1 MSRRKNAVVQGSA
14 IAWCL
19 CGLLFSTQAIH
30 AATTEKWV
38 TLSQLTEPTPAASS
52 RFGEAVSMSD
62 NYLVVGAPG
71 TSSGA
76 GTVYVFTR
84 TGNAWLLSDTLHAPS
99 WQLQA
104 GAHFG
109 ATLAVSGDNL
119 VVGEPD
125 YDDTA
130 IGSGSVCFYR
140 RNAVTGKFALAFDT
154 GYAQTGGHFGYSVAV
169 SATQALIGAPGV
181 ALAGS
186 PANAGAVFVW
196 QYSQNAWSSMPAFTA
211 SPAGNGA
218 GFGSSLALFEP
229 STGTAATT
237 FAAGAPGYGPSGAN
251 DLGEVFV
258 FTFGAG
264 GWAQSQRLHEQSEI
278 QGDGF
283 GTSVAITADRVF
295 GGSIARD
302 NPGGA
307 TMSGSVTS
315 FYGSP
320 GSFAYEDELFSI
332 SGSSNAQF
340 GQSMSL
346 YVDGN
351 APHLFVG
358 APFANQ
364 GASVAD
370 SGAAYVFLPQATPGA
385 WAQQDRLSLGSD
397 AVASDHLASSV
408 STFGLYVAVGAPQ
421 REVGTTTNAGVVE
434 IFIKDTIFADGLQ

>member
-1 MSRRKNAVVQGSA
+1 MFRRNNAVIEGSV
-14 IAWCL
+14 IARYL
-19 CGLLFSTQAIH
+19 CGLMFFTQAIH

-38 TLSQLTEPTPAASS
+38 TLTQLTEPTPTASY

-84 TGNAWLLSDTLHAPS
+84 TGNAWALSDTLHAPS

-119 VVGEPD
+119 LVGEPD

-130 IGSGSVCFYR
+130 VGSGSVCFYR
-140 RNAVTGKFALAFDT
+140 RNAVTGKFALAFDA
-154 GYAQTGGHFGYSVAV
+154 GYAQTGAHFGYSVAV
-169 SATQALIGAPGV
+169 SATQALVGAPGV
-181 ALAGS
+181 AAVGN
-186 PANAGAVFVW
+186 PANSGAVFAW
-196 QYSQNAWSSMPAFTA
+196 QYSQNAWSSMPLATA

-218 GFGSSLALFEP
+218 GFGSSVALFEP
-229 STGTAATT
+229 STGATPTT
-237 FAAGAPGYGPSGAN
+237 FAAGAPGYGAFGAN
-251 DLGEVFV
+251 HLGEVFL
-258 FTFGAG
+258 FAFGAG
-264 GWAQSQRLHEQSEI
+264 AWTQSQRLHEQSET

-283 GTSVAITADRVF
+283 GTSVAISADRVF

-320 GSFAYEDELFSI
+320 GSFAREDELFSTG
-332 SGSSNAQF
+332 GSSNAQF
-340 GQSMSL
+340 GQRLSL
-346 YVDGN
+346 YVEGH

-364 GASVAD
+364 SASVAD
-370 SGAAYVFLPQATPGA
+370 SGAAFAFLPQTTPGI
-385 WAQQDRLSLGSD
+385 WLQQDRLSLGSG
-397 AVASDHLASSV
+397 AVASDHLGSAV
-408 STFGLYVAVGAPQ
+408 SAFGLYVAVGAPQ
-421 REVGTTTNAGVVE
+421 REVGTKTSAGVVE
-434 IFIKDTIFADGLQ
+434 IFIKDAIYADGFQ